1 MKFRQLTQRSKNNK
15 LIIKKLKIRI
25 MNDHG
30 RKKIYYANK
39 QSNRWILIHVHV
51 GMKLLKFI
59 V

>member
-39 QSNRWILIHVHV
+39 QSNR
-51 GMKLLKFI
+51 
-59 V
+59 